1 MKKTA
6 NFGLKKP
13 EENDFYNVTDQ
24 NDNMDVIDRVLQEY
38 KDGTQTVGNAE
49 NLGGKPAEEY
59 LTGEHKH
66 SVSDIEDFPSTMP
79 PSSHKHSKSDISDFP
94 TSMTPSAHTHSAS
107 EVGLGNV
114 PNVTTNNQ
122 TPTFTVA
129 TANAELTSGEKLS
142 VAFGKIAKAIKSLI
156 AHLADTT
163 SHVTSTERSTWNGK
177 ANASHGNHVPTTQTA
192 SNKVFL
198 RNDNTWQTVTP
209 ANIGASPTGHKHT
222 KSEITDFPTTMTP
235 AAHNQSAS
243 TITAGTFNG
252 KVVGNATAVA
262 VLGDKQFRNIYAGTG
277 ELTSGTSAL
286 PTGDIYI
293 QYE

>member
-1 MKKTA
+1 MKTTT

-59 LTGEHKH
+59 MTGEHKH

-114 PNVTTNNQ
+114 PNVSTNNQ
-122 TPTFTVA
+122 TPTFSVA
-129 TANAELTSGEKLS
+129 SANAELTSGEKLS

-156 AHLADTT
+156 AHLADNT
-163 SHVTSTERSTWNGK
+163 SHVTSTEKNTWNGK
-177 ANASHGNHVPTTQTA
+177 ANAS
-192 SNKVFL
+192 
-198 RNDNTWQTVTP
+198 
-209 ANIGASPTGHKHT
+209 
-222 KSEITDFPTTMTP
+222 
-235 AAHNQSAS
+235 HNQSAS
-243 TITAGTFNG
+243 TITAGTFKG
-252 KVVGNATAVA
+252 DVVAPASTAFSTAHMTNHVIVDTKPTVGDATT
-262 VLGDKQFRNIYAGTG
+262 FPIGT
-277 ELTSGTSAL
+277 
-286 PTGDIYI
+286 YI
-293 QYE
+293 HVKK

>member
-1 MKKTA
+1 MKTTT

-13 EENDFYNVTDQ
+13 DENDFYNVTDQ
-24 NDNMDVIDRVLQEY
+24 NDNMDVIDRVMQEY

-49 NLGGKPAEEY
+49 NLGGKPADY
-59 LTGEHKH
+59 YVTGDHKH

-79 PSSHKHSKSDISDFP
+79 PSN
-94 TSMTPSAHTHSAS
+94 HTHSAS
-107 EVGLGNV
+107 DVGLGNV
-114 PNVTTNNQ
+114 PNVSTNNQ
-122 TPTFTVA
+122 TPTYTVA
-129 TANAELTSGEKLS
+129 GSNAELTSGEKLS

-209 ANIGASPTGHKHT
+209 ANIGA
-222 KSEITDFPTTMTP
+222 
-235 AAHNQSAS
+235 AASSHNQSAS
-243 TITAGTFNG
+243 TITAGTFKGDVAAPASTAFSTAHMTNHVIVDT
-252 KVVGNATAVA
+252 KPTVGDAST
-262 VLGDKQFRNIYAGTG
+262 FPIGT
-277 ELTSGTSAL
+277 
-286 PTGDIYI
+286 YI
-293 QYE
+293 HVKK